1 MTEAASCVVTGGTQ
15 AVVGALAEALL
26 ELRLQRVGPSEAG
39 EARRLAAQAHGW
51 LHLIPSET
59 GEEREVDLLTWAL
72 EEAFEGLSP
81 DSHSSFLALV
91 PADGVHDGPDRAECD
106 IASAAARNAMRR
118 CIAPWSERGLRLNVL
133 EYGAVDLP
141 PSPGRRPESTLVA
154 RTPMARLGTAR
165 EVADGILFLLSEPAS
180 YVTGAVLRVDGG
192 WGAYSWFYP
201 AQEI

>member
-72 EEAFEGLSP
+72 DEAFEGLSP

-91 PADGVHDGPDRAECD
+91 PADGATSSSTGPSTSLPPPD
-106 IASAAARNAMRR
+106 AARNRPWLPARR
-118 CIAPWSERGLRLNVL
+118 WRASGRL
-133 EYGAVDLP
+133 AR
-141 PSPGRRPESTLVA
+141 SPTASSFCSRSRRPT
-154 RTPMARLGTAR
+154 
-165 EVADGILFLLSEPAS
+165 
-180 YVTGAVLRVDGG
+180 
-192 WGAYSWFYP
+192 
-201 AQEI
+201 